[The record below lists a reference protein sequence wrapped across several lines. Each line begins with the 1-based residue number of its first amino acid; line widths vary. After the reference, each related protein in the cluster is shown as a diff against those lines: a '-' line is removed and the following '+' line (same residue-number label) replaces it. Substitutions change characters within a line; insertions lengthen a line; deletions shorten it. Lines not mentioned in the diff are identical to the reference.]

1 MLGMEECL
9 MLMPSIFGENLFDD
23 FFDGF
28 GRPSNGAKGYSVPS
42 SSVMRTDIKENDNGF
57 ELDIDLPGF
66 KKEDV
71 KAQLKDGYMTIS
83 AENSQTNDEKD
94 SDGKYIRRERFF
106 GTCSRSF
113 YVGEDI
119 TEEDIKAKFE
129 NGILK
134 ISVPKKEA
142 KPVEEKNK
150 FISIEG

>member
-1 MLGMEECL
+1 
-9 MLMPSIFGENLFDD
+9 
-23 FFDGF
+23 
-28 GRPSNGAKGYSVPS
+28 
-42 SSVMRTDIKENDNGF
+42 MRTDVKEDSKGF

-71 KAQLKDGYMTIS
+71 KAQLKDGYLTIS

-113 YVGEDI
+113 YVGDDI

-134 ISVPKKEA
+134 VSVPKKEA
-142 KPVEEKNK
+142 QPVEEKNK